1 MNRRKI
7 YGIVV
12 LMSVALTGLVG
23 FQGYWISQ
31 TVRANQQRFEQHVY
45 EALNSVVHQL
55 ERQEAY
61 GLAYQTLD
69 QRVLQLDTN
78 GMYPISSTYSSQ
90 FRIIQRSQSQSF
102 VYTYNQRDA
111 AQRSAAQRSAAPV
124 DGRGSD
130 GRRPDAEQPGS
141 PELDVSVGVAP
152 TDSPAILTVRPPVP
166 DNHPMLVY
174 RERIRKMEQR
184 TDMFE
189 DAIQQLITGSRPVH
203 TRVSNQQIDT
213 LLRVALGDRGIHTPY
228 DYAVVDARADSILM
242 ASTPHLSGL
251 SPADAQVALFP
262 NDFVPTRTFLNIKF
276 PQQHWYLLK
285 KIWTTL
291 LSSLLFTG
299 IVIYCFVYAINTIF
313 RQKKLSDMKNDFI
326 NNMTHELKTPISTVS
341 LAVEALQDE
350 QMAQNPTILQR
361 YLNIIKEENTR
372 LGSQVERVLQI
383 ASLDKKDFT
392 LKKEEVDV
400 HQLINKIE
408 KNTLP
413 SINKREGTL
422 TIELRAERSTL
433 CADPH
438 HLSNLLTN
446 LIDNANKYSPE
457 TPHITLR
464 TKNTRTGLIVEVAD
478 QGMGMNR
485 EVQSKVFD
493 KFYRA
498 PTGNL
503 HDVKGFG
510 LGLSYV
516 RSIVEAHGGQVSVQ
530 SKLGE
535 GSTFTVYLPYEHEGI
550 TR

>member
-12 LMSVALTGLVG
+12 LMSIALTGLVS

-31 TVRANQQRFEQHVY
+31 TVQANQQRFEQNVY
-45 EALNSVVHQL
+45 EALNSVVTQL

-69 QRVLQLDTN
+69 QRILQLDAN
-78 GMYPISSTYSSQ
+78 GQYPVTSTSSSQ
-90 FRIIQRSQSQSF
+90 LRIIQRGQGQSY
-102 VYTYNQRDA
+102 VYTYNQVSG
-111 AQRSAAQRSAAPV
+111 QR
-124 DGRGSD
+124 SD
-130 GRRPDAEQPGS
+130 GRQSGGRPAGGQRSQTSGAQPS
-141 PELDVSVGVAP
+141 ASRPEVDVSVGVSP
-152 TDSPAILTVRPPVP
+152 TDSPAMLTIHPPLP
-166 DNHPMLVY
+166 DQNPTFSY

-184 TDMFE
+184 TNMFE

-213 LLRVALGDRGIHTPY
+213 LLRVALGDRGINTPY
-228 DYAVVDARADSILM
+228 DYAVVDARVDSILM
-242 ASTPHLSGL
+242 ASTPNLSGL

-262 NDFVPTRTFLNIKF
+262 NDFVPSSAFLNIKF
-276 PQQHWYLLK
+276 PQHHWYLLK

-299 IVIYCFVYAINTIF
+299 IVVYCFVYAISTIF

-350 QMAQNPTILQR
+350 QMLQSPTILQR
-361 YLNIIKEENTR
+361 YLNIIREENAR

-400 HQLINKIE
+400 HQLIQNIE
-408 KNTLP
+408 KNTAP
-413 SINKREGTL
+413 SISKRKGVL
-422 TIELRAERSTL
+422 TTMLEAARPMIS
-433 CADPH
+433 ADPH
-438 HLSNLLTN
+438 HLSNVLTN

-457 TPHITLR
+457 APQITLL
-464 TKNTRTGLIVEVAD
+464 TKNTRTGLIIEVKD
-478 QGMGMNR
+478 QGVGMTR

-498 PTGNL
+498 PTGNR

-550 TR
+550 TG

>member
-12 LMSVALTGLVG
+12 LMSIALTGLVS
-23 FQGYWISQ
+23 FQGYWINQ
-31 TVRANQQRFEQHVY
+31 TVQANQERFEQNVY
-45 EALNSVVHQL
+45 AALNSVVNQI

-61 GLAYQTLD
+61 VLAYQTLE
-69 QRVLQLDTN
+69 QRVLQLDTS
-78 GMYPISSTYSSQ
+78 GLYPIASSSSSQ
-90 FRIIQRSQSQSF
+90 VQIIQRGEEGQSS
-102 VYTYNQRDA
+102 VYTYNQ
-111 AQRSAAQRSAAPV
+111 QSGQHS
-124 DGRGSD
+124 
-130 GRRPDAEQPGS
+130 ES
-141 PELDVSVGVAP
+141 PKPEIDLSVGVAP
-152 TDSPAILTVRPPVP
+152 ADSPAILTIRPPAP
-166 DNHPMLVY
+166 APNSNPTYVY
-174 RERIRKMEQR
+174 WERIRKLERR
-184 TDMFE
+184 TGMFE

-203 TRVSNQQIDT
+203 SRVSNQQIDS
-213 LLRVALGDRGIHTPY
+213 LLRVALGDRGIQTPY
-228 DYAVVDARADSILM
+228 EYAVVDAEVDSILM
-242 ASTPHLSGL
+242 TNTPQLANVLH
-251 SPADAQVALFP
+251 ADAQVALFP
-262 NDFVPTRTFLNIKF
+262 NDFVPSSAFLNIKF
-276 PQQHWYLLK
+276 PEQHWYLLK

-291 LSSLLFTG
+291 ISSLLFTG
-299 IVIYCFVYAINTIF
+299 IVVYCFVYAINTIF

-341 LAVEALQDE
+341 LAVEALQDAE
-350 QMAQNPTILQR
+350 MAQNPTILER
-361 YLNIIKEENTR
+361 YLNIIREENAR

-392 LKKEEVDV
+392 LKKEEVEV
-400 HQLINKIE
+400 HELIE
-408 KNTLP
+408 KIIKNATP
-413 SINKREGTL
+413 SISKREGSL
-422 TIELRAERSTL
+422 DAHLNAERTTV

-438 HLSNLLTN
+438 HLSNVLTN

-457 TPHITLR
+457 APHITLR
-464 TKNTRTGLIVEVAD
+464 TKNTRTGMIIEVED
-478 QGMGMNR
+478 QGMGMSR
-485 EVQSKVFD
+485 EVQTKVFD

-498 PTGNL
+498 PTGNR